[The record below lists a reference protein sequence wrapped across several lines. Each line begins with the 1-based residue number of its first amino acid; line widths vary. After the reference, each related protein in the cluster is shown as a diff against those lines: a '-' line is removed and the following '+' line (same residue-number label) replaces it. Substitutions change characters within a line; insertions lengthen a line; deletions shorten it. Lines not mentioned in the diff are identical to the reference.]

1 MTNVFVDTWGWLTL
15 YDKRES
21 QHSQVAAWYADFR
34 AQGGQLYTSD
44 YVLDETFTLLFKR
57 LSFPQAQQAMQLLDA
72 AVQAGSLNLVWV
84 TPELFAQAQTLR
96 FKLRDKPT
104 ISFTDLSSMRVM
116 LALGISNVLTADA
129 HFMHVGMGFQR
140 VP

>member
-21 QHSQVAAWYADFR
+21 QHPQVAAWYADFR
-34 AQGGQLYTSD
+34 AQVGQLYTSD